1 MIYAVYR
8 ILYGED
14 FIKESLNSILD
25 KVDKVFVFWTDKFFG
40 DVSEVIYKGE
50 LIKFPDKID
59 NVIEVIEKMNN
70 PKIELIYDHR
80 PNNLNQ
86 FTERVNKHI
95 LPHYP
100 KPEYILFM
108 EPDFI
113 YPDAE
118 FDKALA
124 EIQPL
129 IEQGDY
135 CFSTS
140 QIEYWRNLNYVTY
153 RHKCNR
159 MAAMWWSLKNLKEI
173 PLTGFHANIKDFQ
186 KLESK
191 ICNLGFCINDDTMF
205 WKHMG
210 SLAYSEIIGD
220 SPPCENWYED
230 KWLNWNYDCK
240 GKNYEIA
247 KGYENKIPFINPSD
261 KLELLNLPEELLNR
275 FEINW

>member
-59 NVIEVIEKMNN
+59 NVIEVIEEMNN
-70 PKIELIYDHR
+70 SKIELIYDHR
-80 PNNLNQ
+80 PHNLNQ

-100 KPEYILFM
+100 KPEYILFI

-113 YPDAE
+113 YPDTE
-118 FDKALA
+118 FDKALV
-124 EIQPL
+124 EMQPL
-129 IEQGDY
+129 IEQGHY

-140 QIEYWRNLNYVTY
+140 QIEYWKNLNYTAF
-153 RHKCNR
+153 RKGNR
-159 MAAMWWSLKNLKEI
+159 MASMWWCLKNLNEI
-173 PLTGFHANIKDFQ
+173 PPTGFHANISNFQ
-186 KLESK
+186 RLESK
-191 ICNLGFCINDDTMF
+191 IHNLGFCINEETMF

-210 SLAYSEIIGD
+210 SLAYSKIIND
-220 SPPCENWYED
+220 SFPNEMWYEE
-230 KWLNWNYDCK
+230 KWKDWVYDSK
-240 GKNYEIA
+240 GKDYEISL
-247 KGYENKIPFINPSD
+247 GHEHMIPFINISNKID
-261 KLELLNLPEELLNR
+261 LLELPDEILDR
-275 FEINW
+275 FDIDW